1 MEAYKI
7 ILPNTKVKN
16 KEVPVLSLRGEVIK
30 NIGLPPIFSYPVRL
44 DLIRRAFHSAHTAR
58 IQPKGRDP
66 LAGKRR
72 TGESWGINH
81 SVARV
86 PRLDNGRA
94 VFAPMTRG
102 GRLAHPPR
110 VEKVI
115 HEEINKKERVRAIV
129 SAIAATSL
137 PEFVR
142 KRGHIFSSETL
153 PLIVVDEIEEV
164 DKTAYAKRILNNLGV
179 LEDVIRASERRRVR
193 AGRGKMRGRRYITPK
208 SILLVVSKK
217 SSLAFKSFRNLPG
230 VDVVPAE
237 MLSIL
242 HLAPGGVAGRLT
254 LYTESALNALGS
266 KYEVIQL

>member
-7 ILPNTKVKN
+7 ILPKNRVKN
-16 KEVPVLSLRGEVIK
+16 KEVPLLSLKGEVIR
-30 NIGLPPIFSYPVRL
+30 NIELPPIFNYPVRT

-72 TGESWGINH
+72 VGESWGINH

-115 HEEINKKERVRAIV
+115 HEEINKKERIRAII

-142 KRGHIFSSETL
+142 RRGHIFNSETL

-164 DKTAYAKRILNNLGV
+164 DKTAYAKRVLNNLGV
-179 LEDVIRASERRRVR
+179 LDDVIRASERRRVR
-193 AGRGKMRGRRYITPK
+193 AGKGKMRGRRYITPR
-208 SILLVVSKK
+208 SVLLVVSNKG
-217 SSLAFKSFRNLPG
+217 SLAFRSFRNLPG
-230 VDVVPAE
+230 VDVIPAE
-237 MLSIL
+237 MLSVL
-242 HLAPGGVAGRLT
+242 HLAPGGVPGRLT
-254 LYTESALNALGS
+254 IYTESAIDALGR